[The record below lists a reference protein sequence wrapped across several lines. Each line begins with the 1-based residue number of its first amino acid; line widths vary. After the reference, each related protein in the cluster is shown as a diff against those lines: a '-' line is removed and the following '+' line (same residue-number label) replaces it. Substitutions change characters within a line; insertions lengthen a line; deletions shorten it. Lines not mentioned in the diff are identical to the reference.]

1 MKRIGAIIGFSLL
14 HLFVTMCLFA
24 IVFSR
29 GMAAFDKG
37 CTEVT
42 ALDWIVGHI
51 LMVLW
56 FPYYPFGLSSRVA
69 SGSIYD
75 WGLVFGTSTLWG
87 CALYLLFDNVR
98 RWRNR
103 RAVAPL

>member
-37 CTEVT
+37 STEVT
-42 ALDWIVGHI
+42 ALDWIVGHGI
-51 LMVLW
+51 DGFVVSVLSLRIVVTCCERQHIRLGSGLR
-56 FPYYPFGLSSRVA
+56 YEYALGMRALPF
-69 SGSIYD
+69 I
-75 WGLVFGTSTLWG
+75 
-87 CALYLLFDNVR
+87 
-98 RWRNR
+98 
-103 RAVAPL
+103 